1 MPSAEVRAVEALKTS
16 GSGAAAVVVALAL
29 SAAAA
34 FVVYDHTREDALSA
48 DEPIHI
54 LSGYFAVAK
63 RTAIVNIEHPPLMKV
78 LSGLAL
84 AALPLAPPPEK
95 IPMGNLFVE
104 YGPDFFYRNRVSPDR
119 ILAVARAP
127 FLLVLAAL
135 LLLVFF
141 AARSRY
147 GPVPALFATALL
159 AFDPNLLAHAGV
171 VHTDLGA
178 ALAFLGTVLAWDAAL
193 RRPGPWRLV
202 LAAACLGLAL
212 TTKFSA
218 VYLVPI
224 LVLQTLL
231 AARREEAPGR
241 SLVAGLGRLLAVG
254 ALSLIAVLAVYAPVT
269 ERMDGA
275 DQKAILREKV
285 GARGGA
291 PALAERLAA
300 FADVSRPLAHYFG
313 GLAAVVRQNAMGGGI
328 TYLNGRVSTEG
339 FPEYF
344 FVAFAVKSTF
354 AFLAVTLAILAA
366 PLLRRLGV
374 ADKAGLANRRDL
386 EDRRDLA
393 DRRVLA
399 DEWCLFGIPILVLFL
414 ASIGTTYNIGIRHL
428 LPVYPFLAL
437 FGAALFARAWEKRR
451 TSARARIVAG
461 AWLALPLVSAV
472 ELARIHPHELS
483 YFNAFAG
490 GPEGGARILTD
501 SNIDWG
507 LDLRRLGAELARR
520 GVSPSDLTV
529 SYFGG
534 DNVSYRLGVP
544 DFSAS
549 PVVRGPLVAISVFLL
564 TAGPEFSAY
573 HGNQAMAEAQRGLQR
588 AIARA
593 RPAGRVG
600 HSIYLYELNEKDI
613 P

>member
-1 MPSAEVRAVEALKTS
+1 M
-16 GSGAAAVVVALAL
+16 
-29 SAAAA
+29 
-34 FVVYDHTREDALSA
+34 
-48 DEPIHI
+48 
-54 LSGYFAVAK
+54 
-63 RTAIVNIEHPPLMKV
+63 
-78 LSGLAL
+78 
-84 AALPLAPPPEK
+84 
-95 IPMGNLFVE
+95 
-104 YGPDFFYRNRVSPDR
+104 
-119 ILAVARAP
+119 
-127 FLLVLAAL
+127 
-135 LLLVFF
+135 
-141 AARSRY
+141 
-147 GPVPALFATALL
+147 
-159 AFDPNLLAHAGV
+159 
-171 VHTDLGA
+171 
-178 ALAFLGTVLAWDAAL
+178 
-193 RRPGPWRLV
+193 
-202 LAAACLGLAL
+202 
-212 TTKFSA
+212 
-218 VYLVPI
+218 YLVPI

-254 ALSLIAVLAVYAPVT
+254 ALSLIVVLAVYAPVT
-269 ERMDGA
+269 SRMDRA

-313 GLAAVVRQNAMGGGI
+313 GLAAVVRQNAVGGGI

-344 FVAFAVKSTF
+344 FVAFAVKSTL

-374 ADKAGLANRRDL
+374 ADKAGLA
-386 EDRRDLA
+386 DRRDLA

-399 DEWCLFGIPILVLFL
+399 DEWRLFGIPILVLFL

-451 TSARARIVAG
+451 TSVRARIASA
-461 AWLALPLVSAV
+461 AWLVLPLVSAV

-483 YFNAFAG
+483 YFNALAG
-490 GPEGGARILTD
+490 GPAGGARILTD

-507 LDLRRLGAELARR
+507 LDLRRLRAELARR
-520 GVSPSDLTV
+520 GVRKEDLTV

-544 DFSAS
+544 DFSAF
-549 PVVRGPLVAISVFLL
+549 PVVRGRLVAISVFLL

-573 HGNQAMAEAQRGLQR
+573 HGDQAMAEAQRGLQR

-600 HSIYLYELNEKDI
+600 HSIYLYELSEKET

>member
-1 MPSAEVRAVEALKTS
+1 LRTD
-16 GSGAAAVVVALAL
+16 AAAVLVALVL
-29 SAAAA
+29 CAAAA
-34 FVVYDHTREDALSA
+34 FLVYDHTREDALSA

-104 YGPDFFYRNRVSPDR
+104 YGPDFFYRNRVPPDR

-127 FLLVLAAL
+127 FLLVLSAL

-193 RRPGPWRLV
+193 RRPRPWRLV

-241 SLVAGLGRLLAVG
+241 SLAAGLGRLLAVG
-254 ALSLIAVLAVYAPVT
+254 VLSLLVVLAVYAPVT
-269 ERMDGA
+269 ERMDRA

-313 GLAAVVRQNAMGGGI
+313 GLAAVVRQNAVGGGI

-344 FVAFAVKSTF
+344 FVAFAVKSTL
-354 AFLAVTLAILAA
+354 AFLAVTLAILAS

-374 ADKAGLANRRDL
+374 ADKAGFF
-386 EDRRDLA
+386 
-393 DRRVLA
+393 
-399 DEWCLFGIPILVLFL
+399 DEWRLFGVPVLVLFL

-437 FGAALFARAWEKRR
+437 FAAALFARAWEKRR
-451 TSARARIVAG
+451 SSAGARIASA
-461 AWLALPLVSAV
+461 AWLVLPLVSAV

-483 YFNAFAG
+483 YFNALAG
-490 GPEGGARILTD
+490 GPAGGARILTD

-507 LDLRRLGAELARR
+507 LDLRRLRAELARR
-520 GVSPSDLTV
+520 GVRKEDLTV

-544 DFSAS
+544 DFSAF
-549 PVVRGPLVAISVFLL
+549 PVVRGRLVAISVFLL

-573 HGNQAMAEAQRGLQR
+573 HGDQAMAEAQRGLQR

-600 HSIYLYELNEKDI
+600 HSIYLYELSEKET

>member
-1 MPSAEVRAVEALKTS
+1 LRVK
-16 GSGAAAVVVALAL
+16 AAFLGALAL
-29 SAAAA
+29 AAAA
-34 FVVYDHTREDALSA
+34 AWVVYDHTREDALSA

-63 RTAIVNIEHPPLMKV
+63 RTAIVNIEHPPLMKT

-84 AALPLAPPPEK
+84 ATLPLNPPPEQV
-95 IPMGNLFVE
+95 PMGNLFID
-104 YGPDFFYRNRVSPDR
+104 YGPDFFYRNRVPVDR

-127 FLLVLAAL
+127 FLAVLAGL

-147 GPVPALFATALL
+147 GPVPALFATGLL

-178 ALAFLGTVLAWDAAL
+178 ALAFLVVVLSWESAR
-193 RRPGPWRLV
+193 RRPTPARLI
-202 LAAACLGLAL
+202 LAAVCLGLAL
-212 TTKFSA
+212 CTKFSS
-218 VYLVPI
+218 VYLIPI
-224 LVLQTLL
+224 LILQTLL
-231 AARREEAPGR
+231 AARGETGGGR
-241 SLVAGLGRLLAVG
+241 RVLADLGRLLAVG
-254 ALSLIAVLAVYAPVT
+254 ALSLLVVLAVYWPIT
-269 ERMDGA
+269 RQMDI
-275 DQKAILREKV
+275 DSQKTIIREKV
-285 GARGGA
+285 GALGRA
-291 PALAERLAA
+291 PALAETIVAL
-300 FADVSRPLAHYFG
+300 ADVSKPLAHYFG
-313 GLAAVVRQNAMGGGI
+313 GLASVVRQNAVGGGI
-328 TYLNGRVSTEG
+328 TYLNGKVSTEG

-344 FVAFAVKSTF
+344 FVAFAVKSTL

-366 PLLRRLGV
+366 AALRPRV
-374 ADKAGLANRRDL
+374 ADRSGLS
-386 EDRRDLA
+386 E
-393 DRRVLA
+393 
-399 DEWCLFGIPILVLFL
+399 EWRLFGVPVLVFFL

-437 FGAALFARAWEKRR
+437 FGAALFARSWNRR
-451 TSARARIVAG
+451 TESMRTRAAAA
-461 AWLALPLVSAV
+461 AWLVLPLVAAV

-483 YFNAFAG
+483 YFNALAG
-490 GPEGGARILTD
+490 GPAGGARILTD

-507 LDLRRLGAELARR
+507 LDLRRLRKELARR
-520 GVSPSDLTV
+520 GVTREDLTV

-544 DFSAS
+544 DFSAL
-549 PVVRGPLVAISVFLL
+549 PVVRGRLLAISVFLL

-573 HGNQAMAEAQRGLQR
+573 HGDPRMAEAQRGLQR
-588 AIARA
+588 LIAAA

-600 HSIYLYELNEKDI
+600 HSIYLYELPGET

>member
-1 MPSAEVRAVEALKTS
+1 MPSAGARAVEALKTS
-16 GSGAAAVVVALAL
+16 GAGAAAVLLALAL
-29 SAAAA
+29 CAVAA

-95 IPMGNLFVE
+95 IPMGNLFLE
-104 YGPDFFYRNRVSPDR
+104 YGPDFFYRNRVPPAR

-127 FLLVLAAL
+127 FLAVLTAL
-135 LLLVFF
+135 LLLVYF
-141 AARSRY
+141 AGRRRY

-178 ALAFLGTVLAWDAAL
+178 ALAFLATVLAWDAAC
-193 RRPGPWRLV
+193 RKPHPARLI

-218 VYLVPI
+218 VYLLPI
-224 LVLQTLL
+224 LLLQTLL
-231 AARREEAPGR
+231 AAGREKSPAPARRLA
-241 SLVAGLGRLLAVG
+241 AGLGRLFVVGVLALLV
-254 ALSLIAVLAVYAPVT
+254 VLAVYAPVT
-269 ERMDGA
+269 EGMSRA
-275 DQKAILREKV
+275 DQKTIIREKV
-285 GARGGA
+285 GAHGQA
-291 PALAERLAA
+291 PALAERIAA

-313 GLAAVVRQNAMGGGI
+313 GLASVVRQNAVGGGI
-328 TYLNGRVSTEG
+328 TFLNGRVSTDG

-344 FVAFAVKSTF
+344 FVAFAVKSTL

-366 PLLRRLGV
+366 PVLRR
-374 ADKAGLANRRDL
+374 
-386 EDRRDLA
+386 
-393 DRRVLA
+393 RRVAGSSSLA
-399 DEWCLFGIPILVLFL
+399 EEWRLFGIPILVLFL

-428 LPVYPFLAL
+428 LPLYPFLAL
-437 FGAALFARAWEKRR
+437 FGAAIFARAWARR
-451 TSARARIVAG
+451 AESPRARILAG
-461 AWLALPLVSAV
+461 AWLVLPLISAV

-507 LDLRRLGAELARR
+507 LDLRRLGTELARR
-520 GVSPSDLTV
+520 GVSPEELTV

-534 DNVSYRLGVP
+534 DNVSYWLGVP

-549 PVVRGPLVAISVFLL
+549 PVVRGRLVAISVFLL

-573 HGNQAMAEAQRGLQR
+573 HGNQTMAEAQRGLQR
-588 AIARA
+588 VIARA

-600 HSIYLYELNEKDI
+600 HSIYLFELNEKDT